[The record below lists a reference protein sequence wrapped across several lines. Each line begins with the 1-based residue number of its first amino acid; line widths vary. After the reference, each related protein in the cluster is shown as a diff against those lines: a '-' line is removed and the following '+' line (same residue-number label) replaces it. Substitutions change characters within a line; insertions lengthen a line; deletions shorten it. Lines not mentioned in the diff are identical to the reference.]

1 MGFWIFTKSGDLD
14 NRFKVVKDSK
24 TALYSLLAIV
34 VVCFIIFYFI
44 YLYLFILLPLALSI
58 ACYQYSSKTF
68 KATYAISISIFLLFL
83 YSILLGIMTGQNN
96 DTIFGKYKFNGE
108 FKMSEQTHYGST
120 MNYKASKKI
129 NIYGNA
135 NFIEQLQKGGEI
147 KGNIKKQ
154 RELISYANDNKNT
167 IIEFI
172 NDAHNGNEEV
182 DRYYYGFLEQKES
195 NNKVTLEVIYDGN
208 DENYSFIGN
217 NPVYDLKYFNE
228 GIKKIISFDDENYEG
243 GFIFAYNNI
252 LIAVAISSL
261 FSALIIFYMMYS
273 NIGTLHQIQINPK
286 KLVINVVKHIVIGL
300 LSFTVCLNILP
311 MLVPESIDFIAV
323 LLSFPLTYKIT
334 KAVILFLDKK
344 AIEKKIS

>member
-1 MGFWIFTKSGDLD
+1 MGFWIFTKSGELD
-14 NRFKVVKDSK
+14 NRFKVVKDGK

-34 VVCFIIFYFI
+34 VVCFILFYFI

-83 YSILLGIMTGQNN
+83 YSIQLAIMTGQNK
-96 DTIFGKYKFNGE
+96 DTIFGNYEFTGE

-135 NFIEQLQKGGEI
+135 NFIEQLQKGGVI

-172 NDAHNGNEEV
+172 NDAHNGKEEV

-195 NNKVTLEVIYDGN
+195 NNVIALNDLDFKRMLE
-208 DENYSFIGN
+208 YSPPQNSIEK
-217 NPVYDLKYFNE
+217 P
-228 GIKKIISFDDENYEG
+228 KKSD
-243 GFIFAYNNI
+243 FIFHNQRSPSIPDATSDPYAKSNHQN
-252 LIAVAISSL
+252 AQSL
-261 FSALIIFYMMYS
+261 
-273 NIGTLHQIQINPK
+273 
-286 KLVINVVKHIVIGL
+286 
-300 LSFTVCLNILP
+300 
-311 MLVPESIDFIAV
+311 
-323 LLSFPLTYKIT
+323 
-334 KAVILFLDKK
+334 
-344 AIEKKIS
+344 